1 MEFVCPCRKAGMQQP
16 LGFWQAVGPA
26 FLTLSSTDQ
35 GATQE
40 GLGLGAGPRKTKDYL
55 LLFDFSFW

>member
-1 MEFVCPCRKAGMQQP
+1 MQQP